1 MPEINI
7 TLPDLRE
14 NLPEV
19 KKTYREYKDIVQN
32 RMADASDY
40 AKVVADSCYEEVRR
54 FWQGVLG

>member
-7 TLPDLRE
+7 TLPDLSD

-19 KKTYREYKDIVQN
+19 RKTYREYKDIVQN

-40 AKVVADSCYEEVRR
+40 MTVVAESCYEEMRR
-54 FWQGVLG
+54 FWRGVIG